1 MPPMSSYPIPIDSTQ
16 QLEQADKALLR
27 DARTGLFLS
36 TLAGAGSMAVLF
48 LLPLA
53 LILPLSVVLGLLVA
67 CLGGAL
73 LLVPWRNTPL
83 LVAHAGVAPTPQLSS
98 LEPLLEA
105 ILHEHHHPPG
115 PTTVAWRTQ
124 VLDNIPHIHLDT
136 TAAGPIALT
145 PTQAAALVL
154 HLTHGQGRWALPHGD
169 SATRWLDLSP
179 LSAHQRMAQ
188 AQHLLSRPIP

>member
-1 MPPMSSYPIPIDSTQ
+1 MWGPHLTFP
-16 QLEQADKALLR
+16 AL
-27 DARTGLFLS
+27 S
-36 TLAGAGSMAVLF
+36 
-48 LLPLA
+48 P
-53 LILPLSVVLGLLVA
+53 
-67 CLGGAL
+67 C
-73 LLVPWRNTPL
+73 WRPSCTNT
-83 LVAHAGVAPTPQLSS
+83 TT
-98 LEPLLEA
+98 
-105 ILHEHHHPPG
+105 PPG

-124 VLDNIPHIHLDT
+124 VLDNIPHIRLDT